1 MGAAKF
7 EQRKRTKK
15 KNHAG
20 CSAYRGCADRAK
32 QRIMIDQQTIDRVKE
47 ASSIVDVIADYY
59 DLKRDG
65 TGYTCLCP
73 FHQDR
78 HLGSFKI
85 SPRRN
90 IYTCFACGES
100 GGPVDFLMKHDGLKF
115 TEAIQWLGRKY
126 GIAVEGSERFTPTIC
141 KPRTPAPP
149 LPLMVFDRS
158 MILRR
163 ADTQHDTLCQWLRTL
178 PWSSEQ
184 RQRIEPMLRNYMI
197 GHSKD
202 GHTIFWQLDERG
214 QLRTGKMMRY
224 KPDGHRDRDT
234 RGSFS
239 WIHTKMEAAGQYDPE
254 RAEVRTT
261 LFGMHLLDYLPQAT
275 VNVVESEKTALIC
288 AIAYGDMQ
296 HQLWMACGGLSF
308 LSRERLQP
316 IIDRGRDV
324 VLYPDYD
331 GVTAWR
337 EQAKRIDYQ
346 RLHVNDR
353 FVRRHWQ
360 ERDGPKADL
369 ADIIIRLMTEAHAAQ
384 QQTTAARVERMRKE
398 NQALDNL
405 IINFDLK
412 AQ

>member
-1 MGAAKF
+1 
-7 EQRKRTKK
+7 
-15 KNHAG
+15 
-20 CSAYRGCADRAK
+20 
-32 QRIMIDQQTIDRVKE
+32 
-47 ASSIVDVIADYY
+47 
-59 DLKRDG
+59 
-65 TGYTCLCP
+65 
-73 FHQDR
+73 
-78 HLGSFKI
+78 
-85 SPRRN
+85 
-90 IYTCFACGES
+90 
-100 GGPVDFLMKHDGLKF
+100 
-115 TEAIQWLGRKY
+115 
-126 GIAVEGSERFTPTIC
+126 
-141 KPRTPAPP
+141 
-149 LPLMVFDRS
+149 
-158 MILRR
+158 
-163 ADTQHDTLCQWLRTL
+163 
-178 PWSSEQ
+178 
-184 RQRIEPMLRNYMI
+184 
-197 GHSKD
+197 
-202 GHTIFWQLDERG
+202 
-214 QLRTGKMMRY
+214 
-224 KPDGHRDRDT
+224 
-234 RGSFS
+234 
-239 WIHTKMEAAGQYDPE
+239 MEAAGQYDPE

-384 QQTTAARVERMRKE
+384 QQTTAARVDRMRKE
-398 NQALDNL
+398 NPALDNL

-412 AQ
+412 EQ